1 MVIKMQFGKR
11 ILLLLCAVLMLFSMF
26 PAIRSGASSGPSL
39 VTTLTDNAVQ
49 RGSKKNFDVWAR
61 NASGEKIRAT
71 VTHNGTR
78 LEPTWDDSEKA
89 SYTLN
94 FTEEGE
100 NIVTVSASSDGGK
113 KKQLTYRILYRRAE
127 PGEEIGSAIWSVEAF
142 TVGCGYIVEP
152 TEVPIR
158 EGETAAEQLLRLL
171 SENGLVGYYGG
182 TAKSSFYLAYIAD
195 GTASGERYNSYL
207 RSAVPT
213 EPRRL
218 DLSPAIP
225 PLLTPHLEESM
236 TFFDPDDYEK
246 NWVGYLGEF
255 AFTNGSGWMYSVN
268 TVFPNVG
275 FSDCYLSDGDVVRVQ
290 FTLGYGADIGGFSS
304 VGTSIPDVG
313 TQPAGGYY
321 PVADKDRLT
330 EALCQA
336 RTSGLL
342 GRANVRE
349 AYNAAQDVMAA
360 LDAVQETV
368 DAAAVRL
375 HDALAHP
382 ADETRSTGPD
392 DSSSNGS
399 TEPDSIAPEP
409 DASDATPDVS
419 ATPETAETAEPVSGT
434 PSETASDPGT
444 DSEASHGCRSTAA
457 PTLLLLIALATA
469 PILTAGRAGRRR
481 EGNGR
486 NG

>member
-61 NASGEKIRAT
+61 NASGEKIRAI

-127 PGEEIGSAIWSVEAF
+127 PGEEIGRAIWSVEAF

-207 RSAVPT
+207 RGA
-213 EPRRL
+213 
-218 DLSPAIP
+218 
-225 PLLTPHLEESM
+225 
-236 TFFDPDDYEK
+236 
-246 NWVGYLGEF
+246 
-255 AFTNGSGWMYSVN
+255 
-268 TVFPNVG
+268 
-275 FSDCYLSDGDVVRVQ
+275 
-290 FTLGYGADIGGFSS
+290 YGTA
-304 VGTSIPDVG
+304 
-313 TQPAGGYY
+313 PAGFVPG
-321 PVADKDRLT
+321 
-330 EALCQA
+330 
-336 RTSGLL
+336 
-342 GRANVRE
+342 
-349 AYNAAQDVMAA
+349 
-360 LDAVQETV
+360 
-368 DAAAVRL
+368 
-375 HDALAHP
+375 
-382 ADETRSTGPD
+382 
-392 DSSSNGS
+392 DS
-399 TEPDSIAPEP
+399 AP
-409 DASDATPDVS
+409 
-419 ATPETAETAEPVSGT
+419 
-434 PSETASDPGT
+434 SDP
-444 DSEASHGCRSTAA
+444 ASGGEHD
-457 PTLLLLIALATA
+457 LL
-469 PILTAGRAGRRR
+469 
-481 EGNGR
+481 
-486 NG
+486 